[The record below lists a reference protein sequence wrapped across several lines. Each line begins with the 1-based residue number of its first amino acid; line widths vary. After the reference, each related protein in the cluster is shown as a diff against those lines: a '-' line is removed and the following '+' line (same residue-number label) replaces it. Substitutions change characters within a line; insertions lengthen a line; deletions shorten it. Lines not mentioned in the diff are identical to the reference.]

1 MASFNFIFSVL
12 SGVVNYRPFTKQK
25 LASKNVTYSNQI
37 YTDRRRIIKNFTSRT
52 IAYFPPCGF
61 MISK

>member
-1 MASFNFIFSVL
+1 MFQLDKKVSFFEKEN
-12 SGVVNYRPFTKQK
+12 RPLTKQK

-52 IAYFPPCGF
+52 IAYFPPSGF